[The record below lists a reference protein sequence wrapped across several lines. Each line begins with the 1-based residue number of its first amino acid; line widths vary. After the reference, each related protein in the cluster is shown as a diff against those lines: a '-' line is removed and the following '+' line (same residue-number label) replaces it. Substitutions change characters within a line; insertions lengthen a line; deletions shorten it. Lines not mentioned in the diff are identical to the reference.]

1 MRKNLYSA
9 LLSSG
14 IIILNI
20 SVFAQD
26 RFAYAITDANQN
38 TASWTVLRKLNLQT
52 GVYSDALLDG
62 VNIKQV
68 AYDAQTKKLI
78 VANNANG
85 NSSLPFNTGVAAIAY
100 DRKNNRLYFT
110 PMFINQLRY
119 IDLETM
125 KLYYVTDQSFTGH
138 ENTNKDDG
146 GVVSRMVIAPDGYG
160 YAITNDAN
168 NFVRFST
175 GKKFKIE
182 QLGALVDDPGNTGIS
197 IHNRCSSWGGD
208 MVADD
213 EGDLYLISASNSV
226 FKINIDTKVAKW
238 LGPIKGLPQGFTI
251 NGVAVTD
258 EGKLLAGSQSY
269 AKGWYLVD
277 PKSWSSSPYNAPKG
291 VYLTSDLANSNFLS
305 TRQANDFTLIDQQQ
319 SIPLSAVQIYPN
331 PIDVGSNQFKLQ
343 FNKVAPG
350 NYTLELTDVSG
361 KLITAQK
368 INILNDI
375 QVQTINLKK
384 NTAQGI
390 YLVKVT
396 DINSKSIFTQK
407 LVVQ

>member
-1 MRKNLYSA
+1 MRKKFYSV

-14 IIILNI
+14 ITLLTI

-26 RFAYAITDANQN
+26 RFAYAITDVNPN
-38 TASWTVLRKLNLQT
+38 TAGWTVLRKLNLQT
-52 GVYSDALLDG
+52 GVYSDALLNG
-62 VNIKQV
+62 VNLKQA
-68 AYDAQTKKLI
+68 AYDAQTKKMI
-78 VANNANG
+78 PAIDANG

-110 PMFINQLRY
+110 PMFVNQLRY

-125 KLYYVTDQSFTGH
+125 KTYYVTGQSFTGH

-160 YAITNDAN
+160 YAVTNDAN

-182 QLGALVDDPGNTGIS
+182 QLGSLVDDPGNTGIS

-213 EGDLYLISASNSV
+213 EGNLYLISANNSV

-258 EGKLLAGSQSY
+258 DGKLLTGSQSF

-277 PKSWSSSPYNAPKG
+277 PKSWNSTPYNAPKG
-291 VYLTSDLANSNFLS
+291 IYLTSDLANSNFLS
-305 TRQANDFTLIDQQQ
+305 TRSQSDFTLIQQRE
-319 SIPLSAVQIYPN
+319 SILSNKVQLYPN
-331 PIDVGSNQFKLQ
+331 PVDVGNSQFKLQ
-343 FNKVAPG
+343 FNKLVPG
-350 NYTLELTDVSG
+350 NYTVELTDVSG
-361 KLITAQK
+361 KLIMTQK
-368 INILNDI
+368 INILNDL

>member
-1 MRKNLYSA
+1 MRKNFYSV

-14 IIILNI
+14 ITLLTI

-26 RFAYAITDANQN
+26 RFAYAITDVNQN

-62 VNIKQV
+62 VNMKQV
-68 AYDAQTKKLI
+68 AYDAKTRQLI
-78 VANNANG
+78 AANNANG
-85 NSSLPFNTGVAAIAY
+85 NTSLPFSTGVAAIAY

-110 PMFINQLRY
+110 PMFIDQLRY
-119 IDLETM
+119 IDLGTM

-138 ENTNKDDG
+138 ANTNKDDG

-160 YAITNDAN
+160 YAVTNDAN
-168 NFVRFST
+168 SFIRFST
-175 GKKFKIE
+175 GKKLKIE
-182 QLGALVDDPGNTGIS
+182 QLGALVDDPGNTSIS
-197 IHNRCSSWGGD
+197 VHNRCSSWGGD

-213 EGDLYLISASNSV
+213 QGNLYMVSASNSV

-258 EGKLLAGSQSY
+258 DGKLLTGSQAY

-277 PKSWSSSPYNAPKG
+277 PKSWTSTPYNAPKG
-291 VYLTSDLANSNFLS
+291 IYLTSDLANSNFLS
-305 TRQANDFTLIDQQQ
+305 TQRTDIALIEQQQ
-319 SIPLSAVQIYPN
+319 IIPSSAVQLYPN
-331 PIDVGSNQFKLQ
+331 PVDVGNNQFKLQ
-343 FNKVAPG
+343 FNKLIAG
-350 NYTLELTDVSG
+350 NYTVELTDVSG
-361 KLITAQK
+361 KLIMTQK
-368 INILNDI
+368 INILSDI
-375 QVQTINLKK
+375 QVQTFNLKK
-384 NTAQGI
+384 NTSQGI

>member
-1 MRKNLYSA
+1 MRKNLYA
-9 LLSSG
+9 VLLSSA
-14 IIILNI
+14 ITLLTI
-20 SVFAQD
+20 SVSAQD
-26 RFAYAITDANQN
+26 RFAYAITDVNQN
-38 TASWTVLRKLNLQT
+38 TAGWTTLRKLNLQT
-52 GVYSDALLDG
+52 GVYSDALLNG

-78 VANNANG
+78 PANNGNG
-85 NSSLPFNTGVAAIAY
+85 NTSLPFSTGVAAIAY

-110 PMFINQLRY
+110 PMFIDQLRY

-125 KLYYVTDQSFTGH
+125 KLYYVTGQSFSGH

-160 YAITNDAN
+160 YAVTNDAN

-175 GKKFKIE
+175 GKKFRIE
-182 QLGALVDDPGNTGIS
+182 QLGSLVDDPGNTGIS

-213 EGDLYLISASNSV
+213 EGNLYLISANNSV
-226 FKINIDTKVAKW
+226 FKVNIDTKVAKW

-258 EGKLLAGSQSY
+258 DGKLLAGSQAY

-291 VYLTSDLANSNFLS
+291 IYLTSDLANSNFLS
-305 TRQANDFTLIDQQQ
+305 TRTPIALIEQRESLNSNAIQ
-319 SIPLSAVQIYPN
+319 LYPN
-331 PIDVGSNQFKLQ
+331 PVDIGNNQFKLQ
-343 FNKVAPG
+343 FNKLTPG
-350 NYTLELTDVSG
+350 NYTLELTDVNG
-361 KLITAQK
+361 KLIMTEK
-368 INILNDI
+368 INILNEI

-390 YLVKVT
+390 YLVKLS